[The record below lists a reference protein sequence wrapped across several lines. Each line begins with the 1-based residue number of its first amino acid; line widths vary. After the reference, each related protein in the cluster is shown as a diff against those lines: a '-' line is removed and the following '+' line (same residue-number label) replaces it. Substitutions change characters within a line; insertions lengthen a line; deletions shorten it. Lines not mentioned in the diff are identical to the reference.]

1 MTELIYR
8 GTGKPHDGIKLLPPP
23 PPWRSFASGGEG
35 PEYTAREWDASRDP
49 DRAEVYRP
57 TAQVIDMVNAALLLR
72 RPLLVTGPPGAGKST
87 LAYSVAHE
95 LGLGQVLRWPITRSS
110 ALIQGLYEYDAA
122 GRLED
127 ASLGVSGVP
136 EIGDYIR
143 LGPLGTALLPGSF
156 PRVLL
161 IDDLD
166 NSDMDLP
173 GELHTVFTEGAFEIP
188 QLVRLGD
195 RQREVSVRTS
205 DGAGWALV
213 RDGTVC
219 CQCFPIVII
228 TSTDERSY
236 PVQFL
241 QRCLRL
247 QLGQPDSEQLAKIVA
262 AHLGE
267 DLARDSRDLIAQVAR
282 LDDPPSVDQLL
293 SAIYVAHSGIGTAVD
308 AERIREALLRRVA
321 EDDWG

>member
-1 MTELIYR
+1 MSELIYR

-23 PPWRSFASGGEG
+23 PPWR
-35 PEYTAREWDASRDP
+35 DASRELNQ
-49 DRAEVYRP
+49 AEAYQP
-57 TAQVIDMVNAALLLR
+57 TGQVTDMVNAALLLR
-72 RPLLVTGPPGAGKST
+72 RPLLVTGPQGAGKST
-87 LAYSVAHE
+87 LADSVAHE
-95 LGLGQVLRWPITRSS
+95 LGLGPVLRWPITRGST
-110 ALIQGLYEYDAA
+110 LVQGLYEYDAA

-127 ASLGVSGVP
+127 ANLRGPAVP
-136 EIGDYIR
+136 SIGDYIR
-143 LGPLGTALLPGSF
+143 LGPLGTALLPGPY

-173 GELHTVFTEGAFEIP
+173 GDLHAIFTEGAFEIP
-188 QLVRLGD
+188 QLVRL
-195 RQREVSVRTS
+195 QEPEVTVRIY
-205 DGAGWALV
+205 DADARAVVYRGRV
-213 RDGTVC
+213 R
-219 CQCFPIVII
+219 CQCFPLVII

-236 PVQFL
+236 PVQFR

-247 QLGQPDSEQLAKIVA
+247 RLDQPNSEQLAKIVA
-262 AHLGE
+262 AHMGE
-267 DLARDSRDLIAQVAR
+267 DLARESRDLIDQVAR
-282 LDDPPSVDQLL
+282 LNDPPSVDQLL